1 MQELAQGQQ
10 VKDPEVGSTTNF
22 TRKMIKNYGDPDVKW
37 EVSEQINLG
46 LETRFFKDKL
56 ELNADFYQEIR
67 HNVIELREVIPAHV
81 GVEVSPLD
89 NMGKTRSRGVD
100 LSAKNTHAF

>member
-1 MQELAQGQQ
+1 MLI
-10 VKDPEVGSTTNF
+10 S
-22 TRKMIKNYGDPDVKW
+22 IKK
-37 EVSEQINLG
+37 
-46 LETRFFKDKL
+46 FC
-56 ELNADFYQEIR
+56 

-100 LSAKNTHAF
+100 LSAKIQHAFSNDCWIILNGTLTYSKAIYKELEEAVDKPAYQRRRDTNFHNK